1 MTNHVFSEITKFKFK
16 IPITSR
22 SATYNPLQG
31 SPSSRAVSPALVL
44 TLLAPLMSMYRFILT
59 LSSLPGTP
67 SLSGVH
73 QSNPCLP
80 SVLPLTHWV
89 LRGPCLQMRNLS
101 DVTVTVLPMGRHTCW
116 RLKYLCFALPVQA
129 LAFQITELAGVLLR
143 RAKDSPLSAD
153 LFRST
158 ALSIIFKALSC

>member
-1 MTNHVFSEITKFKFK
+1 MFSEITKFKFK

-44 TLLAPLMSMYRFILT
+44 TLLAPLMSTNRFILT

-67 SLSGVH
+67 SCSGVH
-73 QSNPCLP
+73 QSNLCHP

-89 LRGPCLQMRNLS
+89 LRGPCLRMRHLS
-101 DVTVTVLPMGRHTCW
+101 DVTVTALPVGRHTW
-116 RLKYLCFALPVQA
+116 RRLKYLCFALPEQA
-129 LAFQITELAGVLLR
+129 LASQIRVGWG
-143 RAKDSPLSAD
+143 SAQKGQGPP
-153 LFRST
+153 F
-158 ALSIIFKALSC
+158 IC